1 VVGVVV
7 VLGVGELPRE
17 VGHIEDG
24 VEDEAN
30 RVVEPLLRHEAAV
43 AALVGQHPN
52 ASPGQTCGARERV
65 RESHVSC
72 RVSCHS
78 VLWRWS

>member
-1 VVGVVV
+1 
-7 VLGVGELPRE
+7 
-17 VGHIEDG
+17 
-24 VEDEAN
+24 VEDEAD

-65 RESHVSC
+65 RESRVSC
-72 RVSCHS
+72 RVVCVSCVVR